1 MKERTKY
8 SNMNY
13 ECQDIFMVRIPS
25 MPIEV
30 FKKIDSYDQGVISF
44 LNENKTIKGDF
55 EEALLLASQSTYQS
69 LISVPEK
76 PKKNRNLELG
86 VCKYITRMSTR
97 PTPYGMFAGVGL
109 GKFSGRDSLTI
120 STDKHR
126 KDVLVDTYWLEHIIH
141 KIELEANLFPKIEL
155 IWNNNCYIK
164 GDRVKNPY
172 FSNHGD
178 NEQNES
184 FENSSIRFNELI
196 SIIIKSTQN
205 FVPYSK
211 LVEIIKEYYE
221 DVSNNLIDKILLELI
236 ENEYLLTDLRLPAYC
251 DEPLEYVINKLL
263 YLDNIHDLVDK
274 LQDIKKAIDDYQE
287 KGNACILRD
296 IYSKMQKIHK
306 TSNYLVVNKGL
317 TSDFSLTKKV
327 KEDLEKFAEVYSEL
341 LPESG
346 TYSELNAFK
355 HDFEEEYG
363 TNVRVPLLEVIDE
376 NGFNGLSKI
385 EKQTRTITGKEAII
399 KGYIDRQIVKA
410 LINNGDVVKIES
422 QVLKK
427 LLSEEKIVSPSYPV
441 SFDMNFFIYQDRQPG
456 QYHYSIGPNF
466 GSQKAGKMFQRFANI
481 YNKDLFDKY
490 NQVYLKENFL
500 IQNDYALIEY
510 REIQRKGRVRNVVN
524 NRRNHKYHLDL
535 ACIGEEDGRVLL
547 SDLSI
552 GMTEDQKLFIF
563 SEKLNKRCKIITDN
577 MLNPKLCS
585 KLFYFMDAISKEYE
599 DNVTLRKYMLYENV
613 YNFTP
618 RIVIDN
624 FTVSLKTWKFSNQS
638 IKCTDINSFI
648 QCFDKLRNDYSID
661 QYVYFCESDNRLVI
675 NLNKRY
681 SYDILYSA
689 FKRTNQVELT
699 ELEPGF
705 MQDEIL
711 SDERGQK
718 YEAEFTFSFIQRKSI
733 QKMKNT
739 SYALLKAN
747 RILELGDEGWIYIK
761 VYGLGTRTNEF
772 LTKSIPRLIKELD
785 CEKWFFIRYSD
796 PCEHIRF
803 RIKFQNEDTA
813 YTKLKGIMEWIHILK
828 KRGMVEKVIFD
839 TYKREINRY
848 GGEQLIDYAET
859 IFYLD
864 SQLVIEILSNFNIE
878 QEEDKE
884 KLYFVGIAKIYK
896 LFTDK
901 LEDIFK
907 LIDTDQREQYRND
920 YKTKRNVYLRW
931 FEDIL
936 NDNLSNIDARF
947 SNLDSLMKWEEK
959 IKKYRNELDLYTK
972 DNMLCTNK
980 THLILSFSH
989 MYCNRLNGSLTTE
1002 QKYRSLLRHTLYDYL
1017 KRLEYKKK

>member
-126 KDVLVDTYWLEHIIH
+126 KDVSVDTYWLEHIIH

-466 GSQKAGKMFQRFANI
+466 GSQKAGKMFQPFMSMRDLEQVRTDLCYQNLPVRIIAN
-481 YNKDLFDKY
+481 YSGLTGNGGSTHYAMEDMALFSSLVNMTVCAPADPE
-490 NQVYLKENFL
+490 QLRQIILKSVDWAGPMAIRMDPGKNNAVLYPEDAQF
-500 IQNDYALIEY
+500 
-510 REIQRKGRVRNVVN
+510 EIGKA
-524 NRRNHKYHLDL
+524 YT
-535 ACIGEEDGRVLL
+535 ACEGSDITIIACGEMVAEA
-547 SDLSI
+547 I
-552 GMTEDQKLFIF
+552 K
-563 SEKLNKRCKIITDN
+563 
-577 MLNPKLCS
+577 
-585 KLFYFMDAISKEYE
+585 ISKELKKE
-599 DNVTLRKYMLYENV
+599 GISVRVLDM
-613 YNFTP
+613 
-618 RIVIDN
+618 
-624 FTVSLKTWKFSNQS
+624 FTVKPLDREAVIRAAEETGRIITWEDHLMNNGLSS
-638 IKCTDINSFI
+638 AVSDVLTDNCIA
-648 QCFDKLRNDYSID
+648 L
-661 QYVYFCESDNRLVI
+661 ES
-675 NLNKRY
+675 
-681 SYDILYSA
+681 
-689 FKRTNQVELT
+689 FKRFGIPQVY
-699 ELEPGF
+699 PGF
-705 MQDEIL
+705 
-711 SDERGQK
+711 
-718 YEAEFTFSFIQRKSI
+718 
-733 QKMKNT
+733 
-739 SYALLKAN
+739 
-747 RILELGDEGWIYIK
+747 GDA
-761 VYGLGTRTNEF
+761 
-772 LTKSIPRLIKELD
+772 KEL
-785 CEKWFFIRYSD
+785 Y
-796 PCEHIRF
+796 
-803 RIKFQNEDTA
+803 
-813 YTKLKGIMEWIHILK
+813 K
-828 KRGMVEKVIFD
+828 K
-839 TYKREINRY
+839 Y
-848 GGEQLIDYAET
+848 GY
-859 IFYLD
+859 
-864 SQLVIEILSNFNIE
+864 
-878 QEEDKE
+878 DKE
-884 KLYFVGIAKIYK
+884 SVQNYI
-896 LFTDK
+896 
-901 LEDIFK
+901 
-907 LIDTDQREQYRND
+907 
-920 YKTKRNVYLRW
+920 
-931 FEDIL
+931 
-936 NDNLSNIDARF
+936 
-947 SNLDSLMKWEEK
+947 
-959 IKKYRNELDLYTK
+959 
-972 DNMLCTNK
+972 
-980 THLILSFSH
+980 
-989 MYCNRLNGSLTTE
+989 
-1002 QKYRSLLRHTLYDYL
+1002 RSLF
-1017 KRLEYKKK
+1017 

>member
-1 MKERTKY
+1 MKLKRITAALLAGVMCVGLLAGCGSKGDGDEKGSGDKITIRLLTR
-8 SNMNY
+8 MAGTTA
-13 ECQDIFMVRIPS
+13 QVDIYNDILDEFKEKHPEVTIVDDSQGDESAFNNILSTDIASGTMANIFRI
-25 MPIEV
+25 
-30 FKKIDSYDQGVISF
+30 QGV
-44 LNENKTIKGDF
+44 
-55 EEALLLASQSTYQS
+55 
-69 LISVPEK
+69 
-76 PKKNRNLELG
+76 
-86 VCKYITRMSTR
+86 
-97 PTPYGMFAGVGL
+97 
-109 GKFSGRDSLTI
+109 
-120 STDKHR
+120 
-126 KDVLVDTYWLEHIIH
+126 
-141 KIELEANLFPKIEL
+141 ANLSEYIDNGL
-155 IWNNNCYIK
+155 I
-164 GDRVKNPY
+164 
-172 FSNHGD
+172 
-178 NEQNES
+178 
-184 FENSSIRFNELI
+184 L
-196 SIIIKSTQN
+196 
-205 FVPYSK
+205 
-211 LVEIIKEYYE
+211 
-221 DVSNNLIDKILLELI
+221 DVQ
-236 ENEYLLTDLRLPAYC
+236 P
-251 DEPLEYVINKLL
+251 
-263 YLDNIHDLVDK
+263 YLDEDPEWGGGFTEGALSYYQVPGK
-274 LQDIKKAIDDYQE
+274 EGTYAIP
-287 KGNACILRD
+287 
-296 IYSKMQKIHK
+296 M
-306 TSNYLVVNKGL
+306 
-317 TSDFSLTKKV
+317 
-327 KEDLEKFAEVYSEL
+327 
-341 LPESG
+341 ESG
-346 TYSELNAFK
+346 
-355 HDFEEEYG
+355 
-363 TNVRVPLLEVIDE
+363 
-376 NGFNGLSKI
+376 
-385 EKQTRTITGKEAII
+385 
-399 KGYIDRQIVKA
+399 
-410 LINNGDVVKIES
+410 LIGV
-422 QVLKK
+422 
-427 LLSEEKIVSPSYPV
+427 Y
-441 SFDMNFFIYQDRQPG
+441 
-456 QYHYSIGPNF
+456 
-466 GSQKAGKMFQRFANI
+466 

>member
-1 MKERTKY
+1 MSKDLK
-8 SNMNY
+8 
-13 ECQDIFMVRIPS
+13 Q
-25 MPIEV
+25 
-30 FKKIDSYDQGVISF
+30 KKSDY
-44 LNENKTIKGDF
+44 
-55 EEALLLASQSTYQS
+55 
-69 LISVPEK
+69 
-76 PKKNRNLELG
+76 
-86 VCKYITRMSTR
+86 
-97 PTPYGMFAGVGL
+97 
-109 GKFSGRDSLTI
+109 
-120 STDKHR
+120 
-126 KDVLVDTYWLEHIIH
+126 
-141 KIELEANLFPKIEL
+141 
-155 IWNNNCYIK
+155 
-164 GDRVKNPY
+164 
-172 FSNHGD
+172 
-178 NEQNES
+178 
-184 FENSSIRFNELI
+184 
-196 SIIIKSTQN
+196 
-205 FVPYSK
+205 
-211 LVEIIKEYYE
+211 
-221 DVSNNLIDKILLELI
+221 LLELAL
-236 ENEYLLTDLRLPAYC
+236 EEQLEQ
-251 DEPLEYVINKLL
+251 DE
-263 YLDNIHDLVDK
+263 DM
-274 LQDIKKAIDDYQE
+274 KKYP
-287 KGNACILRD
+287 
-296 IYSKMQKIHK
+296 
-306 TSNYLVVNKGL
+306 
-317 TSDFSLTKKV
+317 
-327 KEDLEKFAEVYSEL
+327 
-341 LPESG
+341 LPE
-346 TYSELNAFK
+346 
-355 HDFEEEYG
+355 
-363 TNVRVPLLEVIDE
+363 
-376 NGFNGLSKI
+376 
-385 EKQTRTITGKEAII
+385 
-399 KGYIDRQIVKA
+399 
-410 LINNGDVVKIES
+410 DVEH
-422 QVLKK
+422 
-427 LLSEEKIVSPSYPV
+427 P
-441 SFDMNFFIYQDRQPG
+441 
-456 QYHYSIGPNF
+456 H
-466 GSQKAGKMFQRFANI
+466 
-481 YNKDLFDKY
+481 
-490 NQVYLKENFL
+490 
-500 IQNDYALIEY
+500 
-510 REIQRKGRVRNVVN
+510 
-524 NRRNHKYHLDL
+524 
-535 ACIGEEDGRVLL
+535 
-547 SDLSI
+547 
-552 GMTEDQKLFIF
+552 
-563 SEKLNKRCKIITDN
+563 
-577 MLNPKLCS
+577 
-585 KLFYFMDAISKEYE
+585 
-599 DNVTLRKYMLYENV
+599 VTLRKYMLYENV